1 MLFIT
6 CSYEIILKVS
16 IGMISTFPT
25 VVLFVFL
32 FVLIHADDTASEH
45 HETLSLNNECK
56 KYADNARAEYNARK
70 RAAYRIKRNE
80 DIVSLQNENQ
90 PVVAKSGKLDGHS

>member
-1 MLFIT
+1 
-6 CSYEIILKVS
+6 
-16 IGMISTFPT
+16 MISIFPT

-32 FVLIHADDTASEH
+32 FVFIHADDIASEH

-56 KYADNARAEYNARK
+56 KYADNAREQYNARK
-70 RAAYRIKRNE
+70 HAAYRIKRNE

-90 PVVAKSGKLDGHS
+90 PVVAKSGELDGHS

>member
-1 MLFIT
+1 MLFIR
-6 CSYEIILKVS
+6 CSYEIVLKVS

-25 VVLFVFL
+25 VVLFVF
-32 FVLIHADDTASEH
+32 IHAHDTASEH

-80 DIVSLQNENQ
+80 DSVSLQNENQ

>member
-1 MLFIT
+1 M
-6 CSYEIILKVS
+6 
-16 IGMISTFPT
+16 
-25 VVLFVFL
+25 LFVFL
-32 FVLIHADDTASEH
+32 FVFIHADDTASEH

-90 PVVAKSGKLDGHS
+90 PVVAKSCELDGHS

>member
-1 MLFIT
+1 
-6 CSYEIILKVS
+6 
-16 IGMISTFPT
+16 MISTFPA
-25 VVLFVFL
+25 VVFYVFL
-32 FVLIHADDTASEH
+32 FVFIHADDTASEH

-90 PVVAKSGKLDGHS
+90 PVVAKSGELDGHS

>member
-1 MLFIT
+1 M
-6 CSYEIILKVS
+6 ILKVS

-32 FVLIHADDTASEH
+32 FVFINADDTASEQ
-45 HETLSLNNECK
+45 HETVSLNNECK
-56 KYADNARAEYNARK
+56 NYAENAREQYNARK